1 MKKLLLTP
9 LIALTGLALIAC
21 TAKTTERKTTP
32 SGGTTTKTNTTTK
45 DPNPIPKRYRIT
57 KEIYD
62 SYFNQTVDQFFELN
76 LTVNETS
83 VWGEGDSSFE
93 IKTEYSFSKGKLY
106 TVNEGYD
113 TFTSY
118 SKEED
123 GSLTYVDYE
132 CYGDSWEETSS
143 GTTTAKDVSFT
154 FGVSFDYSKLTFD
167 LDNNVYKSDEVLEDS
182 DNKSSFEYSNFIIK
196 FDDNKPISLSYHMKQ
211 TMHRDGG
218 EDMVFIGDI
227 SLTISNIGTTEVI
240 SPFDRK
246 YIVARETFDTY
257 FNIKSVDDLLQL
269 NYTLN
274 NEEKGT
280 GVTFYSSFVIDKG
293 HYLINE
299 YTYYEMSKSSD
310 DRAYVY
316 SYHYDKNTH
325 TITTEGQFY
334 QTLEYSVYS
343 AFRLAWFNFDEF
355 KFNDETKAYEC
366 DYVKVDD
373 DTEYY
378 DIKVYFEDNIIQK
391 YTYTDVY
398 TSGSTVSTY
407 QTTKTFSNVGT
418 TTINISE

>member
-62 SYFNQTVDQFFELN
+62 SYFNTTVDQFLKLN
-76 LTVNETS
+76 LTINETS
-83 VWGEGDSSFE
+83 VWNN
-93 IKTEYSFSKGKLY
+93 IAEYNTVYSISKGKEY
-106 TVNEGYD
+106 IVDDESNT
-113 TFTSY
+113 TFTSF

-123 GSLTYVDYE
+123 GSISYVNYKNN
-132 CYGDSWEETSS
+132 GDSWNEIAD
-143 GTTTAKDVSFT
+143 GTISDTEVASYT

-167 LDNNVYKSDEVLEDS
+167 LDENVYKSDEVIEKS
-182 DNKSSFEYSNFIIK
+182 DFDERFEYYNFVVK
-196 FDDNKPISLSYHMKQ
+196 FDDNKPISLSYHIKQ
-211 TMHRDGG
+211 TMFNEGDEDTIFDG
-218 EDMVFIGDI
+218 DF

-280 GVTFYSSFVIDKG
+280 GVSFYSSFIIDKG